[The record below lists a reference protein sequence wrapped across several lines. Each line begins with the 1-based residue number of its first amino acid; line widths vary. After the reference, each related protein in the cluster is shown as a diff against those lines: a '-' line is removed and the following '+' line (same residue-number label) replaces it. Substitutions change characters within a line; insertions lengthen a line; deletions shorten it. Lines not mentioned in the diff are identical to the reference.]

1 MVRITILAFF
11 ILSFSY
17 SYFSQTGWKLYRQL
31 PTLQESINPST
42 ELKTQIIDSPIIP
55 IMRTC
60 DGIPL
65 YKLNGVCIGK
75 IASLVCGSGK
85 LSEPI
90 KSQVQV
96 TGVTYSIIYSSGNG
110 GTYQTQELSSTGVT
124 GLVAKLTG
132 SNFNLG
138 NGTLSFSISGKAS
151 GAGVAKFDLSIGGQQ
166 CSLEVTVIESVTPT
180 SGNGPTITDVEGNI
194 YKTVYVGTQHW
205 MAENLKSSLYQN
217 GSTIPQVRL
226 NFNWANKTLPAWCYL
241 SDNMANNTKFGK
253 LYNYFA
259 ITNSS
264 QVCPVGWHVPTSFE
278 FELLA
283 YNLGGRSVAGG
294 ALKNT
299 TEWQTPNVSASNS
312 SLFNALPGE
321 RRNDDGTFSF
331 SGEFNE
337 AYFWSSTIDS
347 KYATNALQYTL
358 NSNTAKIAQVTTLHN
373 SAASVRCVKGSQPMP
388 SISTVFP
395 DQNIFTTRL
404 EQPIRKNQSFS
415 NVKCIV
421 SYTNGVRGILFSS
434 GLNGIVQDITFSSQ
448 EGISGTIP
456 VQEIVNGAGEFIVY
470 LSGYSSVDGNV
481 TLYFKNGGFMNPL
494 VIKVLHSTSG
504 NGPTIYDG
512 SGNSY
517 PTVYIGSQHWMAKNL
532 TTTKYNDGTT
542 ISNVQNGVEW
552 KDVRTGA
559 WSDYENNLTNGSN
572 YGKLYNGY
580 AMQTQ
585 KLCPTGWHIP
595 SKVEWDTLFN
605 YLGGI
610 EVAGS
615 KLKAV
620 SSLYPSGENTDATN
634 SSNFSGLAGGM
645 RNVDGAFYNLA
656 KIGYYWSSSQIGTMS
671 IYNTSFKAFYVYYLH
686 SQQAA
691 VIEDRGPET
700 RGMSVRCLKDE

>member
-1 MVRITILAFF
+1 MVLFSIYASNFYSQGIEVINAWSKSNYYNLNSSDTFTSLSQPNLRVRVQS
-11 ILSFSY
+11 SFSTTYKVCGRVSLLKAGGVCVPKVSEFKVENILLKGALHAGYLIENTSVELPYIGGNGAPY
-17 SYFSQTGWKLYRQL
+17 SS
-31 PTLQESINPST
+31 
-42 ELKTQIIDSPIIP
+42 QII
-55 IMRTC
+55 
-60 DGIPL
+60 
-65 YKLNGVCIGK
+65 
-75 IASLVCGSGK
+75 
-85 LSEPI
+85 
-90 KSQVQV
+90 
-96 TGVTYSIIYSSGNG
+96 
-110 GTYQTQELSSTGVT
+110 SSTGVEGVT
-124 GLVAKLTG
+124 LELIGDNLYFGDNKLI
-132 SNFNLG
+132 FNVK
-138 NGTLSFSISGKAS
+138 GTPINSGDAIFNISFAGKTCQISLKVDS
-151 GAGVAKFDLSIGGQQ
+151 GH
-166 CSLEVTVIESVTPT
+166 PT
-180 SGNGPTITDVEGNI
+180 SGYGSTITDVEGNV
-194 YKTVYVGTQHW
+194 YKTVYIGTQHW
-205 MAENLKSSLYQN
+205 MAENLKTSLYQN

-241 SDNMANNTKFGK
+241 SDNMSNNTKFGK

-656 KIGYYWSSSQIGTMS
+656 KIGYYWSSTQIGTMN

-700 RGMSVRCLKDE
+700 RGMSVRCLKD